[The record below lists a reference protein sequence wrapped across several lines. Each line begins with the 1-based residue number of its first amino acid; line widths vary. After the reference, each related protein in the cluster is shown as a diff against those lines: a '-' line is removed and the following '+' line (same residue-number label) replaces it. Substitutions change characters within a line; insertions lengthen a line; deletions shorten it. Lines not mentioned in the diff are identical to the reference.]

1 MNQITMQNVY
11 QTTTSPVATLGQ
23 RAQTPDGRQWV
34 YIQSGVAL
42 SAGHIVVPAAVTA
55 VGTTITSSTDTSG
68 RIVFI
73 TKASAGWTPGAFA
86 EGTVYI
92 SAGGAIGQVAKI
104 RGNTTDTLE
113 LYPENA
119 LTTALT
125 GASTMSIWTQNV
137 VRKSVVT
144 TKIQNATGVVQTAF
158 NANEYGWAL
167 TRGLGVII
175 STSATLTA
183 GTNLTT
189 GGSTAGEAL
198 VGVTATGPFDAQNIA
213 VTVVSSTTASTGV
226 LAFINIY

>member
-1 MNQITMQNVY
+1 MNQISLQNVY
-11 QTTTSPVATLGQ
+11 QTSATAIVAVGQ
-23 RAQTPDGRQWV
+23 RAQTPDGRMWIYV
-34 YIQSGVAL
+34 QSSVAL
-42 SAGHIVVPAAVTA
+42 SAGHIVVPAAITA
-55 VGTTITSSTDTSG
+55 VGTTITSGVDTSG
-68 RIVFI
+68 RIVYI
-73 TKASAGWTPGAFA
+73 TKASAGWTVGQFA
-86 EGTVYI
+86 DGTVYI

-104 RGNTTDTLE
+104 KTNTTDTLE

-125 GASTMSIWTQNV
+125 GSSTMSIWTQNI

-144 TKIQNATGVVQTAF
+144 TKIQNATGVVQTTFA
-158 NANEYGWAL
+158 ANDYGWVL
-167 TRGLGVII
+167 TRGIGVII

-213 VTVVSSTTASTGV
+213 VTVVSSTIASTGV
-226 LAFINIY
+226 LAFITVY